1 MKRNTLLLALALC
14 FFGLATCFAEDPSIG
29 TWKLNAAK
37 SNVPAGAM
45 KNSTVVYV
53 QQGDKIKCVTD
64 GVVGTDTPLHIEWTG
79 KFDGNDYPLIGDS
92 ESDTRSY
99 KKIDDHTLEL
109 INKKNGQVTVR
120 ARVVYARNFKTRT
133 MTTVAIGD
141 DGKKIITHAVYDKE

>member
-1 MKRNTLLLALALC
+1 MKRSALLLALALC
-14 FFGLATCFAEDPSIG
+14 YFGLATSFAEDPSIG
-29 TWKLNAAK
+29 TWKLNEAK

-53 QQGDKIKCVTD
+53 RQGDKIKCTTD
-64 GVVGTDTPLHIEWTG
+64 GIIGTDTPLHIEWTG
-79 KFDGNDYPLIGDS
+79 KFDGKDYPLIGDS

-99 KKIDDHTLEL
+99 RKIDDHTLEI

-120 ARVVYARNFKTRT
+120 ARIIYSNDFKTRT
-133 MTTVAIGD
+133 MATVAVRD